1 MNWLKIWTI
10 GIKSLMLKPMQ
21 SSLTILGI
29 LIGVSSVI
37 WLLAISKGVSIE
49 YQKQLEDLGTNNI
62 IIRTKKPSTQV
73 TSENSGPMP
82 YGVTRDDHEKILRIP
97 TVEKAFQISTIIL
110 RSNFFYGSVGLL
122 FSLTPRFFLHYLR
135 KTKNQFGE

>member
-1 MNWLKIWTI
+1 MIRIFSELAI

-29 LIGVSSVI
+29 FIGVASVI
-37 WLLAISKGVSIE
+37 WLLAIGEGISDE
-49 YQKQLEDLGTNNI
+49 AQKQIADLGATNI

-82 YGVTRDDHEKILRIP
+82 YGVTREDRE
-97 TVEKAFQISTIIL
+97 
-110 RSNFFYGSVGLL
+110 
-122 FSLTPRFFLHYLR
+122 
-135 KTKNQFGE
+135 